1 MQNRFILVA
10 LFQCLV
16 VMFQVAMSGCAK
28 NEAPAAKA
36 APAAV
41 QLSGEV
47 TASNDTDKAAQVPE
61 GDVAAWD
68 RPRVHY
74 RDPQIAQLLTEAAA
88 PRSGFTRQKILAA
101 AAPDLGSEA
110 KLAEQVDLKLAPDP
124 GANSSPYEIS
134 MQVNLK
140 VRPCYFDSVDLP
152 LPMAMAE
159 QNGPFIL
166 IGPSWKVA
174 PFEMKKAQSD
184 SSVKTMGSDPLGPV
198 PVYDLR
204 TGKVFGHFSEE
215 IPFFRKTVLSP
226 NGMSA
231 VTGRNDAFEQVGED
245 SALYVWTMTPM
256 PVAETKPAKPT
267 PRPRSGRSSQ
277 KSNDAK
283 RADESSVK
291 PTAIVTKPP
300 RKIPIDR
307 QVAAVKYID
316 NRRIAVWVHDKRI
329 SLSAV
334 EDREIQIWD
343 IAKLEKL
350 SSTQLGPCGF
360 KELET
365 ALRGVQKLDRSP
377 ALIAISPG
385 GTYIAVASTKQ
396 IDIIESATGRILG
409 GYPLEMQSESLQSYR
424 GLWFS
429 QDGTELC
436 VLFAVHKSTVLCC
449 WRLADGVRSRFMKL
463 DSGGY
468 EVQPFAGGQLIKTLP
483 SAVNLYP
490 SRWLPVQ
497 ADESIPLDG
506 CYMLVPQTGPSLK
519 IHQPVDPDN
528 PSRQD
533 KSFYVTAVARSELE
547 GYPSRNAKLNEQV
560 AVKRDSANVV
570 SIPGDDTSVKNNWSS
585 LKIVPSP
592 QKELAKYESAR
603 PIERRSSPFIW
614 QISTSATSSG
624 FDKSNQ
630 HQICQIQAQDVM
642 AATTGIQSKLEVRM
656 KKYLDL
662 DNIKVEPGNKRV
674 ALISPENQAQVIVW
688 QLADNQSTQFSPGE
702 GWPVEAL
709 VWTAGG
715 LVVLSNG
722 ELSLWNIQ
730 ADSIV
735 KVATTQ
741 GGQYV
746 APLKS
751 EPTGTRVLVSRGGDV
766 DLLNGATL
774 EIIARYPAAAEG
786 AIQQLAMAAGGKW
799 IAASYLRRPTT
810 ENAAALRGSATLAD
824 SVGVWDSQTGKVQP
838 WTFARPTS
846 SFVSW
851 ITPEHLCFQTD
862 RSLAVYDARV
872 GRAVAFISNQLITSD
887 QRNGNRVQ
895 LASSDDGVIWRGTSS
910 ANEHWQATWEQLE
923 VQTEF
928 LKGFEALFAED
939 RTLVDLSKAAVSI
952 SLDKELNQ
960 VHGQESV
967 EKQFFEKGF
976 QIGSGYRVDVKHRMV
991 DSNLKLTLKT
1001 VEGSSSE
1008 AFSFLVPKM
1017 ETRWSVFDQ
1026 QNREIW
1032 YTLLDWTYQGRVIRH
1047 GGERPDM
1054 GGVAFPNTATAS
1066 EIHDAFRSA
1075 LLPKVDVRRVY
1086 IPKQIVVS
1094 ANGQT
1099 PIPIEIGVR

>member
-1 MQNRFILVA
+1 MQSRFILIV
-10 LFQCLV
+10 LFQCV
-16 VMFQVAMSGCAK
+16 VAMLHVAMSGCAK
-28 NEAPAAKA
+28 NETPAAKMPSA
-36 APAAV
+36 AA

-47 TASNDTDKAAQVPE
+47 TASNDADTATQVPE
-61 GDVAAWD
+61 REVAVWD

-74 RDPQIAQLLTEAAA
+74 RDPQIARLLTEAAPPLSA
-88 PRSGFTRQKILAA
+88 FTRQKILAA
-101 AAPDLGSEA
+101 AVPDLRGEA
-110 KLAEQVDLKLAPDP
+110 KLAEHVDLKLAPDP
-124 GANSSPYEIS
+124 GANSAPYEIS

-140 VRPCYFDSVDLP
+140 VRPCYFDSVALP

-159 QNGPFIL
+159 HNGPFLL
-166 IGPSWKVA
+166 IGPSWRVA
-174 PFEMKKAQSD
+174 PFEVKKAQTD

-215 IPFFRKTVLSP
+215 LPFFRKTVLSP

-245 SALYVWTMTPM
+245 SALYVWTMTPI

-277 KSNDAK
+277 KSNDSK
-283 RADESSVK
+283 RADEPSGK

-329 SLSAV
+329 SLPPV
-334 EDREIQIWD
+334 EDREIEIWD

-350 SSTQLGPCGF
+350 SSTKLGPCGF
-360 KELET
+360 KELDI

-377 ALIAISPG
+377 ALMAISPG

-396 IDIIESATGRILG
+396 IDMIESATGRILG
-409 GYPLEMQSESLQSYR
+409 SYPLEMQSGSLQNFC
-424 GLWFS
+424 GLWFN

-436 VLFAVHKSTVLCC
+436 MSLAVNKSMVLCC
-449 WRLADGVRSRFMKL
+449 WRLDDGVRSHFMKL
-463 DSGGY
+463 DINGY
-468 EVQPFAGGQLIKTLP
+468 EVQPFAGGQFIKTMP
-483 SAVNLYP
+483 SAINLSP

-497 ADESIPLDG
+497 TDESIPLDA
-506 CYMLVPQTGPSLK
+506 CYLLIPQNGPGLK
-519 IHQPVDPDN
+519 LHQPEDPDH
-528 PSRQD
+528 PTRED

-547 GYPSRNAKLNEQV
+547 DYPSRHAKLNEQV
-560 AVKRDSANVV
+560 VVKRDSAKVV
-570 SIPGDDTSVKNNWSS
+570 SIPGDDAAVKNNWSS
-585 LKIVPSP
+585 LEIVPSS

-614 QISTSATSSG
+614 RINTYTTKAGLSKATEQQIL
-624 FDKSNQ
+624 
-630 HQICQIQAQDVM
+630 QIQAQDLT
-642 AATTGIQSKLEVRM
+642 ATTGAQSKLEVKM

-674 ALISPENQAQVIVW
+674 ALISPENQSQVIVW

-722 ELSLWNIQ
+722 ELTLWNVQ
-730 ADSIV
+730 ADSVV
-735 KVATTQ
+735 KLATTQ

-746 APLKS
+746 APLES

-774 EIIARYPAAAEG
+774 EIMARYPAAAEG
-786 AIQQLAMAAGGKW
+786 AIQHLAMAAGGKW
-799 IAASYLRRPTT
+799 IAASYLRQPTT
-810 ENAAALRGSATLAD
+810 ENAVALRGGNATLAD
-824 SVGVWDSQTGKVQP
+824 SVGVWESQTGKVQS
-838 WTFARPTS
+838 WTLARPS
-846 SFVSW
+846 RSFVSW

-862 RSLAVYDARV
+862 QSLAVYDARFE
-872 GRAVAFISNQLITSD
+872 RAVAFISNQLIIAD
-887 QRNGNRVQ
+887 ERNGSRIQ
-895 LASSDDGVIWRGTSS
+895 LVGSDDGTIWLGTSS
-910 ANEHWQATWEQLE
+910 ANERWQATWEPLV

-939 RTLVDLSKAAVSI
+939 RTLVDLSKTAVSI

-967 EKQFFEKGF
+967 EKQFVDKGF
-976 QIGSGYRVDVKHRMV
+976 QIGGGHRIEVKHKMV

-1026 QNREIW
+1026 QNKEIW
-1032 YTLLDWTYQGRVIRH
+1032 YKLLDWTYQGRVIRYW
-1047 GGERPDM
+1047 GEQPDM

-1066 EIHDAFRSA
+1066 EIQDAFRSA
-1075 LLPKVDVRRVY
+1075 LLPKLDVRRVCV
-1086 IPKQIVVS
+1086 PKQIVVS
-1094 ANGQT
+1094 SNGQT